1 MSRLSEIK
9 RRIKSVD
16 SIGQVTHA
24 MELVAAS
31 RMRKAQ
37 ENAKR
42 SRVYT
47 EKIKQILVRV
57 TTKQRIAL
65 HPLLDLGSNPSK
77 TTLIVVFSPHRGL
90 AGSLPWNLLRF
101 VLDLIGKIQKD
112 GRMIKIMTIGKK
124 VRDQLSRMHLTID
137 ADFSDISE
145 HPTTSDIHPI
155 VTYITSQYLAS
166 DIGRVLVIYPQ
177 FVNAVKQQPVAR
189 VLLPLDPA
197 ELSLFGDSL
206 ASISLDNLPFLFE
219 PDQRR
224 IVDELLPAYLEGQLF
239 QARLE
244 TVASEYS
251 ARMVA
256 MKSAS
261 DNAHELKDSLVLDFN
276 KSRQSQITSELAEI
290 TGGGL

>member
-42 SRVYT
+42 SREYS
-47 EKIKQILVRV
+47 ERIKQILVRV
-57 TTKQRIAL
+57 TTKQKISL
-65 HPLLDLGSNPSK
+65 HPLLDLGYNPSK

-101 VLDLIGKIQKD
+101 VLDLMGKIEKE
-112 GRMIKIMTIGKK
+112 GRTAKILTIGKK
-124 VRDQLSRMHLTID
+124 VRDQLSRMHFTID

-145 HPTTSDIHPI
+145 HPTTSDIRP
-155 VTYITSQYLAS
+155 VLKYISDQYLKFE
-166 DIGRVLVIYPQ
+166 IGRVILVYPK
-177 FVNAVKQQPVAR
+177 FVNAVKQLPVAR
-189 VLLPLDPA
+189 VLLPLDSE
-197 ELSLFGDSL
+197 ELNLFHDSVE
-206 ASISLDNLPFLFE
+206 AISVDDNAFVFE
-219 PDQRR
+219 PDQER

-239 QARLE
+239 QAKLE

-256 MKSAS
+256 MTSAS